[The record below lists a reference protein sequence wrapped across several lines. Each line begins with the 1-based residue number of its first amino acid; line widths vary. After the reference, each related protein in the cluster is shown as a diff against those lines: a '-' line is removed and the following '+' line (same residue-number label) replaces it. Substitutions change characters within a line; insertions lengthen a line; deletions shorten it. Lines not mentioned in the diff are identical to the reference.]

1 MLELMGYDAA
11 LGSMNQLAGVAENI
25 KVFGGA
31 WPMIGCIITF
41 ICYKFIYNLTDEEM
55 QKVSASVKAMSD
67 EKEAKA
73 LKEMEQ

>member
-1 MLELMGYDAA
+1 
-11 LGSMNQLAGVAENI
+11 MNQLAGVAENI